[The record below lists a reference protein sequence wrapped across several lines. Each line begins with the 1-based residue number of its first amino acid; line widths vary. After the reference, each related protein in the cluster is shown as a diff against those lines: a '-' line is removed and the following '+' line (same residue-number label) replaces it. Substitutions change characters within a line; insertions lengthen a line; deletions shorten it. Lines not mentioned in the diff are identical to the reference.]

1 MNTPFFFEN
10 LTKDLENYQRA
21 VDAHSIV
28 AITDARGVITHVN
41 DKFCDISQY
50 SYAELM
56 GGTHK
61 IINSGYHSRLFFK
74 KLWKTIASGNI
85 WQGEICNRAKD
96 GSVYWVDTTI
106 VPLTDSAGSLK
117 YYISIRTD
125 ITQLK
130 NAEAQARYMA
140 LHDELTGLPNRHFMK
155 EYLAAVIESNG
166 LNQAY
171 GALLMLDLDHFKNIN
186 DAFGHDV
193 GDDLLKVLSIRLS
206 QHIHPKNVVVRLG
219 GDEFLIILSELSSI
233 EEDARRE
240 VRDIAEYIHK
250 ECSRPFLLNGK
261 LTHTSVSMG
270 IAMFCNN
277 TLQAH
282 ELLKHAD
289 MALYEVKR
297 MGRNDIL
304 FFDASIEQRILVEQS
319 LLSDFRLALK
329 RNELQLFYQVLVDAE
344 QNIKGYE
351 ALLRWQHPVHGLMLP
366 ERFMH
371 LIEKTELI
379 HTVGYQVLELACQQ
393 LLAWHQ
399 QDEASHWVI
408 AVNVS
413 AEQFKNH
420 HFEKNV
426 VEIIEK
432 YAVNPALLRF
442 ELTESMFYAD
452 LNQSIKTMQ
461 TLIEFGIQFS
471 MDDFGTG
478 YSSLSYLRLL
488 PLDQLKIDRS
498 FMAGM
503 LSNPEDL
510 AVIKTIIALAKILG
524 LTVVAEGIESEAQ
537 FLLLKESGCYLFQGY
552 YFGYPSK
559 F

>member
-171 GALLMLDLDHFKNIN
+171 GALLMLDLD
-186 DAFGHDV
+186 
-193 GDDLLKVLSIRLS
+193 
-206 QHIHPKNVVVRLG
+206 
-219 GDEFLIILSELSSI
+219 
-233 EEDARRE
+233 
-240 VRDIAEYIHK
+240 
-250 ECSRPFLLNGK
+250 
-261 LTHTSVSMG
+261 
-270 IAMFCNN
+270 
-277 TLQAH
+277 
-282 ELLKHAD
+282 
-289 MALYEVKR
+289 
-297 MGRNDIL
+297 
-304 FFDASIEQRILVEQS
+304 
-319 LLSDFRLALK
+319 
-329 RNELQLFYQVLVDAE
+329 
-344 QNIKGYE
+344 
-351 ALLRWQHPVHGLMLP
+351 
-366 ERFMH
+366 
-371 LIEKTELI
+371 
-379 HTVGYQVLELACQQ
+379 
-393 LLAWHQ
+393 
-399 QDEASHWVI
+399 
-408 AVNVS
+408 
-413 AEQFKNH
+413 
-420 HFEKNV
+420 
-426 VEIIEK
+426 
-432 YAVNPALLRF
+432 
-442 ELTESMFYAD
+442 
-452 LNQSIKTMQ
+452 
-461 TLIEFGIQFS
+461 
-471 MDDFGTG
+471 
-478 YSSLSYLRLL
+478 
-488 PLDQLKIDRS
+488 RS
-498 FMAGM
+498 F
-503 LSNPEDL
+503 
-510 AVIKTIIALAKILG
+510 
-524 LTVVAEGIESEAQ
+524 
-537 FLLLKESGCYLFQGY
+537 
-552 YFGYPSK
+552 
-559 F
+559 